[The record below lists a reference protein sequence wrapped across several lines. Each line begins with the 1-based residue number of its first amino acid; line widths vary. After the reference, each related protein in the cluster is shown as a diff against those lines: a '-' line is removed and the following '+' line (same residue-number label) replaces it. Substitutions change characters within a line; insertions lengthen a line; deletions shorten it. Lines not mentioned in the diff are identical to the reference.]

1 MRGTWLAIVLAAC
14 GSGSH
19 PGDDGGGGTCTTA
32 PQGQYCCNGFLQSTP
47 CFMGGTVISPDRI
60 TTWNPGILADTQLGI
75 PLGADGLPQRT
86 MVCAT
91 LSPGDDVQ
99 AAIDACPEGQVV
111 QLAAGTFTVASTI
124 TLTRGVVVRGAG
136 SQGAPSG
143 TTITKTGGQ
152 SVLAIGTTQDQICYG
167 GSATNLVADG
177 AKEATSISVGA
188 AAASFHAGDL
198 ALIDVIDD

>member
-1 MRGTWLAIVLAAC
+1 MRGTWLVIAAAAC
-14 GSGSH
+14 GSGHANS
-19 PGDDGGGGTCTTA
+19 GDGGGG
-32 PQGQYCCNGFLQSTP
+32 
-47 CFMGGTVISPDRI
+47 FMGGDVIAPDRI

-136 SQGAPSG
+136 STA
-143 TTITKTGGQ
+143 TTIAKTGGG
-152 SVLAIGTTQDQICYG
+152 SVLANRTAQEQIRYG
-167 GSATNLVADG
+167 RTATHLGRDA
-177 AKEATSISVGA
+177 
-188 AAASFHAGDL
+188 
-198 ALIDVIDD
+198 